1 MDWAKTGL
9 LVREARQQLGLTQA
23 ELAKP
28 LGMSR
33 ATISQIENGVVVE
46 LGMRKLAMVCD
57 RLGLEIVVR
66 PRAQR
71 LTLHEAYAKNK
82 EEREVAFK
90 ETDSVLARL
99 NTDSKETHG

>member
-9 LVREARQQLGLTQA
+9 LVREARLQLGLTQA

-71 LTLHEAYAKNK
+71 LTLHEAYARNK
-82 EEREVAFK
+82 EEREAAFK
-90 ETDSVLARL
+90 ETDTVLARL
-99 NTDSKETHG
+99 NADSKETHG